1 MPKSLKRR
9 ETRDER
15 RENFNTT
22 IMELSYK
29 EAITEIETILRSLR
43 EEQNSVDTLA
53 ERVARATELIAL
65 CRAKLR
71 KAEEEVNKV
80 LEE

>member
-1 MPKSLKRR
+1 
-9 ETRDER
+9 
-15 RENFNTT
+15 
-22 IMELSYK
+22 MELSYK

-53 ERVARATELIAL
+53 ERVARATELIAY
-65 CRAKLR
+65 CRTKLR
-71 KAEEEVNKV
+71 KAEADVNKV